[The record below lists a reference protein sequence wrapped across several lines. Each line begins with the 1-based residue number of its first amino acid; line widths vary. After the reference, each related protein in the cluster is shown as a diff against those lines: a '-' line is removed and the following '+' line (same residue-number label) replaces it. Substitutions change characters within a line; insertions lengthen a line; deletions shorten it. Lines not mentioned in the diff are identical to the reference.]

1 VVIKLVDAQQS
12 GKLTGRAGP
21 TLNLAAVKVN
31 GRMVDVN
38 TRTVSRESSSRGKR
52 TAEVAGGTA
61 ALGAIIGAI
70 AGGGKGSRGRSR
82 CRRRRG
88 DRSRS
93 SHFRPA
99 GENPIGNAPDLRV
112 GHAGPILKIRGIAL
126 CGPMLRTKACCLHR

>member
-70 AGGGKGSRGRSR
+70 AGGGKGAVVGAA
-82 CRRRRG
+82 
-88 DRSRS
+88 
-93 SHFRPA
+93 A
-99 GENPIGNAPDLRV
+99 GGAAGTGAEVVTSGQRV
-112 GHAGPILKIRGIAL
+112 KIPSETRL
-126 CGPMLRTKACCLHR
+126 TFVLDTPVRF